1 MQQAWSQDGRAQE
14 NFDLL
19 VPGSPHSRPDNID
32 GERER
37 GEGGLKKATS
47 TAVLLVCEF
56 TVWD

>member
-19 VPGSPHSRPDNID
+19 VPGSPHSRPDR
-32 GERER
+32 ERER
-37 GEGGLKKATS
+37 VRGGGLKKATS